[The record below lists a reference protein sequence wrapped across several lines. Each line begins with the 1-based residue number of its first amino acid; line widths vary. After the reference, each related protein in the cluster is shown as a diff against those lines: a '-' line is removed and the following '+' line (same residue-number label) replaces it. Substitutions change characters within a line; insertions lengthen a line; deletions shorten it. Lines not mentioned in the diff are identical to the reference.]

1 MKRYVKLTTTLNSTT
16 NYFKYYLLFV
26 YRSDYVYCRYCRSTL
41 IGRHYRSIC
50 RPSGGRPTIGPVSIC
65 RPILNRHSIDIRPIF
80 DWHSTDT
87 QPISFFWA
95 SIYRPIVLMIYRLTA
110 GEVLASYRSTVG
122 ELSASYR
129 WIIGE
134 LSRLDVKQVVAGG

>member
-1 MKRYVKLTTTLNSTT
+1 
-16 NYFKYYLLFV
+16 
-26 YRSDYVYCRYCRSTL
+26 
-41 IGRHYRSIC
+41 
-50 RPSGGRPTIGPVSIC
+50 
-65 RPILNRHSIDIRPIF
+65 
-80 DWHSTDT
+80 
-87 QPISFFWA
+87 
-95 SIYRPIVLMIYRLTA
+95 MIYRLTA